1 MDFQLY
7 SLGAALV
14 FHEIF
19 FPESSTAMAL
29 ILAMGTYGAG
39 YVARIVG
46 AFIFGKMGD
55 RIGRKK
61 VLFITITMMGICT
74 TLIGVLPTY
83 AQIGV
88 FAPIL
93 LVTLRIIQGL
103 GAGAEISG
111 AGTMLAEYAP
121 KGKRGIISSFVAMGT
136 NCGTLSA
143 TAIWA
148 FMFFILSKE
157 ELLAWGWRIPF
168 LASVVVMVFAI
179 WLRMNLKESPVFE
192 KVNDSNQPTAK
203 PAPAGS
209 MFQSKSFWLATGL
222 RFGQAGNSGLIQTFL
237 AGYLVQTLLFNKAI
251 PTDALM
257 ISSILG
263 FMTIPFLGWLSD
275 KIGRRIPYIIMNTS
289 AIVLAWPMLSIIVDK
304 SYAPSTI
311 MVALIVIHNCAVLGL
326 FALENTEHFSDWGYY
341 EVNLIGGEQQIADLQ
356 QQDNLYTV
364 AEMSADVWTARVVGV
379 VKKALHVQID
389 GLETVLAAM
398 CEPQIAIVSLTIT
411 EKGYFHSPA
420 TGQLMLDHPMVAAD
434 VQNPHQPK
442 TATGVIVEALARRK
456 AAGLPAFTVMSC
468 DNMPEN
474 GHVMRDVVTS
484 YAQAVDVKLAQW
496 IEDNVTFPS
505 TMVDR
510 IVPAVTEDTLAK
522 IEQLTGVRDPAGV
535 ACEPFRQWVIEDN
548 FVAGRP
554 EWEKAGAELVSD
566 VLPYEEM
573 KLRMLN
579 GSHSFLAYLGY
590 LAGYQH
596 INDCMED
603 EHYRYAAYGLM
614 LQEQAPTLKVQGV
627 DLQDYANRLI
637 ARYSNPA
644 LRHRTWQIAMDGSQ
658 KLPQRML
665 DSVRWHLAHD
675 SKFDL
680 LALGVA
686 GWMRYV
692 GGVDEQGNPIE
703 ISDPLLP
710 VIQKAV
716 QSSAE
721 GKARVQSLLAIKAIF
736 GDDLPDN
743 SLFTA
748 RVTETYLSL
757 LAHGAKA
764 TVAKYS
770 VK

>member
-1 MDFQLY
+1 MTIEKHERSTKDLVKAAVSGWLGTALEFMDFQLY

-326 FALENTEHFSDWGYY
+326 FALENITMAEMFGCKNRFTRMAISK
-341 EVNLIGGEQQIADLQ
+341 EIGGLIA
-356 QQDNLYTV
+356 
-364 AEMSADVWTARVVGV
+364 SGFGP
-379 VKKALHVQID
+379 I
-389 GLETVLAAM
+389 
-398 CEPQIAIVSLTIT
+398 
-411 EKGYFHSPA
+411 
-420 TGQLMLDHPMVAAD
+420 
-434 VQNPHQPK
+434 
-442 TATGVIVEALARRK
+442 
-456 AAGLPAFTVMSC
+456 
-468 DNMPEN
+468 
-474 GHVMRDVVTS
+474 
-484 YAQAVDVKLAQW
+484 
-496 IEDNVTFPS
+496 
-505 TMVDR
+505 
-510 IVPAVTEDTLAK
+510 
-522 IEQLTGVRDPAGV
+522 
-535 ACEPFRQWVIEDN
+535 
-548 FVAGRP
+548 
-554 EWEKAGAELVSD
+554 
-566 VLPYEEM
+566 
-573 KLRMLN
+573 
-579 GSHSFLAYLGY
+579 
-590 LAGYQH
+590 LAG
-596 INDCMED
+596 
-603 EHYRYAAYGLM
+603 
-614 LQEQAPTLKVQGV
+614 
-627 DLQDYANRLI
+627 
-637 ARYSNPA
+637 
-644 LRHRTWQIAMDGSQ
+644 
-658 KLPQRML
+658 
-665 DSVRWHLAHD
+665 
-675 SKFDL
+675 
-680 LALGVA
+680 
-686 GWMRYV
+686 
-692 GGVDEQGNPIE
+692 
-703 ISDPLLP
+703 
-710 VIQKAV
+710 
-716 QSSAE
+716 
-721 GKARVQSLLAIKAIF
+721 IF
-736 GDDLPDN
+736 C
-743 SLFTA
+743 T
-748 RVTETYLSL
+748 
-757 LAHGAKA
+757 
-764 TVAKYS
+764 
-770 VK
+770 